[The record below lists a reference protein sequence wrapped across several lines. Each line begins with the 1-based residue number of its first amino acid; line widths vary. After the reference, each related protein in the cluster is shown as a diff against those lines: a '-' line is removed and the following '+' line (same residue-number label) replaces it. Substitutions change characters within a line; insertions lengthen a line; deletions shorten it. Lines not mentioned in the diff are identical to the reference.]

1 MVTQYC
7 GNGALSDLD
16 SGITAFNLFNTKF
29 LEGFTLRTN
38 IGWRDTNIA
47 DAATTR
53 CSTSPTN
60 GTHSAGSPDTTDA
73 RPAAGG
79 RSRTQ

>member
-47 DAATTR
+47 DAAITR
-53 CSTSPTN
+53 CSTSPT
-60 GTHSAGSPDTTDA
+60 TAPTAGYWEPRCNRCPTCS
-73 RPAAGG
+73 GW
-79 RSRTQ
+79 